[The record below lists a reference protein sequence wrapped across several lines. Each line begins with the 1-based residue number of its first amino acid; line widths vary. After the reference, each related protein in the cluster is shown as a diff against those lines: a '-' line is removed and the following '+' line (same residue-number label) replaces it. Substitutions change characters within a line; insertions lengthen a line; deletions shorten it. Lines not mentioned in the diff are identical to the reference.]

1 MTWTRLSLPL
11 VLTAVFLAALTV
23 STSDDW
29 AVDGAAW
36 IVLQLAAALVA
47 ATYLLAHVLFSLDL
61 LQRESDT
68 LLLERTCGLLRLP
81 AAAGVGLFA
90 VITMDPH
97 ISTMASPPQEISHPV
112 ERVLVP
118 TADCA
123 RQWP

>member
-1 MTWTRLSLPL
+1 MLAERNPVNSTRLSLPL
-11 VLTAVFLAALTV
+11 VLAAVFLAALTV
-23 STSDDW
+23 SATDDW

-36 IVLQLAAALVA
+36 IV
-47 ATYLLAHVLFSLDL
+47 

-81 AAAGVGLFA
+81 AAAGVGLF
-90 VITMDPH
+90 VGITMDPH
-97 ISTMASPPQEISHPV
+97 ISTIASPPQEISYPV

>member
-1 MTWTRLSLPL
+1 MPL
-11 VLTAVFLAALTV
+11 ALAAVFLAALTV
-23 STSDDW
+23 SATDDW

-47 ATYLLAHVLFSLDL
+47 ATYLLARVLFSLDL
-61 LQRESDT
+61 LQRDSDT

-81 AAAGVGLFA
+81 AAAGVGLF
-90 VITMDPH
+90 VIITMDPH
-97 ISTMASPPQEISHPV
+97 IAPSRPRHEKSPT
-112 ERVLVP
+112 RWNACLVP